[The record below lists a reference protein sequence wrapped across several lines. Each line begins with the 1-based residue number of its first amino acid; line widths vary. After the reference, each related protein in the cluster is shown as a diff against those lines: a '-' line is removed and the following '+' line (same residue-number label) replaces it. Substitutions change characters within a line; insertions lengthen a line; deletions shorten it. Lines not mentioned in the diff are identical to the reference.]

1 MKIKASSLIKPQTL
15 SIQGDEPWLESIYES
30 FVAGPTPARLTGEL
44 TLTPNTAGF
53 VRVKGEISYTPLVDC
68 SRCAE
73 AIPWPINETIDVMF
87 RPAKSRDNADLQAHS
102 QKEYLLSRE
111 DLDDYVMDKGELD
124 LEELINDTVQM
135 TIPLQTVPVVQGES
149 GSSNCGICG
158 IDLDRDQVYGDEP
171 VSDFASK
178 LANRTGKNSLK
189 PLH

>member
-1 MKIKASSLIKPQTL
+1 MKIKAASLIKPQTVT
-15 SIQGDEPWLESIYES
+15 IQGHEPWLESIYAT
-30 FVAGPTPARLTGEL
+30 FVSGPTPARLTGEL

-53 VRVKGEISYTPLVDC
+53 VRVTGSISYTPLVDC

-73 AIPWPINETIDVMF
+73 AIPWPINETIDVSF

-111 DLDDYVMDKGELD
+111 DLDEYVMERGELD

-149 GSSNCGICG
+149 GASNCGICG
-158 IDLDRDQVYGDEP
+158 IDLDQDQVYGDTP
-171 VSDFASK
+171 VSDFAAK
-178 LANRTGKNSLK
+178 LAERAGVNPRK